1 MAGSYRKTI
10 DAVFGNKKYLRPE
23 VDIERL
29 LECLENSDIDVSDS
43 ENSDDGFDP
52 NEESYQPQQSD
63 SAQHTDD
70 EQDTEMPPEDEL
82 DNVSLSERKKKG
94 EPKYMEK
101 KWVFLS
107 LSI

>member
-82 DNVSLSERKKKG
+82 DNVPLSERKKRRTEIHG
-94 EPKYMEK
+94 E